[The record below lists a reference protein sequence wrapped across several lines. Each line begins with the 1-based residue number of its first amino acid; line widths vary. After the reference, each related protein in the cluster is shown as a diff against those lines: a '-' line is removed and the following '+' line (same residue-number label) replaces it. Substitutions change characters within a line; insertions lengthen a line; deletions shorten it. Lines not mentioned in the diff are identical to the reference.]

1 MEGVRGGP
9 SLDPRG
15 LARLL
20 AAATTPTTV
29 PQQQQQWEVGTA
41 VGELSIL

>member
-1 MEGVRGGP
+1 MESARGGP

-20 AAATTPTTV
+20 AAATTSTTV